1 MRRRRAAMTP
11 EQRDA
16 ARAKAREAMRRHRAA
31 MTPEQRDAARAKA
44 REVAR
49 ARRAAAQ
56 GSRAATQG
64 PGPQTPEEVR
74 AHRLR
79 SSVARLA
86 RKLGDTPLTDADG
99 VIRVLRK
106 AYSNI
111 NTQRTY
117 LARLIASVRDD
128 PGYPKP
134 ALETLR
140 QEMLRLIK
148 QVRHDYGEND
158 RSDRDKKGW
167 VDWRDLRAARERC
180 EREGTLRE
188 RAVLSLYMDFP
199 PRRAEYRTLRVRRT
213 MPPDDDT
220 ENYVVLNKDG
230 SVRCV
235 TLASYKTSKKYG
247 RYDIPGAR
255 YDNDALAAYCANLAP
270 GDWLW
275 RRGWRSPSGWSQMVG
290 DLTLKWTGRRA
301 TINVLRKSYV
311 SYLSALQPAMT
322 TNHRRQ
328 VAAAMGTSLQMIDLV
343 YRKVK

>member
-1 MRRRRAAMTP
+1 
-11 EQRDA
+11 
-16 ARAKAREAMRRHRAA
+16 

-44 REVAR
+44 REVMR
-49 ARRAAAQ
+49 ARRAAAR
-56 GSRAATQG
+56 GPRPEKP
-64 PGPQTPEEVR
+64 PGPQTPEEER

-79 SSVARLA
+79 SSVARLV

-99 VIRVLRK
+99 VIRVLRE

-167 VDWRDLRAARERC
+167 VPWEDLRAARERC

-188 RAVLSLYMDFP
+188 RAALSLYMDFP

-213 MPPDDDT
+213 MPPDHDT
-220 ENYVVLNKDG
+220 GNYVVLNEDG
-230 SVRCV
+230 SVHCV
-235 TLASYKTSKKYG
+235 TVATYKTSKKYG
-247 RYDIPGAR
+247 RYTIPGAR
-255 YDNDALAAYCANLAP
+255 YNDALATYCATLQD
-270 GDWLW
+270 GDHLW

-311 SYLSALQPAMT
+311 SYLSVLQPAMT
-322 TNHRRQ
+322 TNHRQQ